1 MAVPDIPP
9 GPRELILD
17 AATTLFG
24 EKGYAGT
31 TMRDI
36 AGAVGILPGSLYAHI
51 ESKEALLLEVAETGF
66 DRFLSLASE
75 MADSDDP
82 PDVRLRRAI
91 VDHVSYVASSRERTL
106 VVLHQWRYLTGQNYE
121 RIIEKRRRYER
132 SFARLVKEGVD
143 AGLFNHDLDQRVVVF
158 TILGALNW
166 VPEWFSPRG
175 RSSSQEVGSRLA
187 DSLLFGILAKS
198 EEP

>member
-1 MAVPDIPP
+1 MAAPEIRP

-17 AATTLFG
+17 AATRLFG

-51 ESKEALLLEVAETGF
+51 ESKEALLLEIAEVGF
-66 DRFLSLASE
+66 DQFLTLARE
-75 MADSDDP
+75 VAQSDDP

-91 VDHVSYVASSRERTL
+91 VEHVTYVAGSRERTL
-106 VVLHQWRYLTGQNYE
+106 VVLHQWRYLTGANYE
-121 RIIEKRRRYER
+121 RIVEKRQRYER
-132 SFARLVKEGVD
+132 SFAGLVKEGVE
-143 AGLFNHDLDQRVVVF
+143 AHLFNPELDQRVVVF

-175 RSSSQEVGSRLA
+175 RASPQEVGRRLA
-187 DSLLFGILAKS
+187 DSLLFGIVAKP
-198 EEP
+198 EEQ